1 MGRGREPLPHPA
13 LPEGPPP
20 RAGEVFASGA
30 RRLAGVMGAVFG
42 WSPDAFWRATPDE
55 VVAVIEAVRGDG
67 AGAAVDR
74 DTLARLMKEH
84 PDG

>member
-1 MGRGREPLPHPA
+1 M
-13 LPEGPPP
+13 
-20 RAGEVFASGA
+20 
-30 RRLAGVMGAVFG
+30 MGALFG

-55 VVAVIEAVRGDG
+55 VAALVEAVRGPE
-67 AGAAVDR
+67 AEASVDL

>member
-1 MGRGREPLPHPA
+1 M
-13 LPEGPPP
+13 
-20 RAGEVFASGA
+20 
-30 RRLAGVMGAVFG
+30 MGAAFG

-55 VVAVIEAVRGDG
+55 VAALVEAARGEDAG
-67 AGAAVDR
+67 AGVDR